1 MFIFTIAQRLQYL
14 MGVIHTYIH
23 HMLTETS
30 KTLTK
35 CASSGFIEIELR
47 VVNMGVCLKHKKS
60 FKIV

>member
-47 VVNMGVCLKHKKS
+47 VVNMGDLVY
-60 FKIV
+60 V